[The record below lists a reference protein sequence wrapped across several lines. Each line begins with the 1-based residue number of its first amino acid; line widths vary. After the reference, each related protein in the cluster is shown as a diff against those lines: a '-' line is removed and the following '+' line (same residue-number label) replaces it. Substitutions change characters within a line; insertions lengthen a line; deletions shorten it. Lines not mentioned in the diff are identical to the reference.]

1 MDGINQLTL
10 GPLATNCYLVPA
22 ADNSVVVV
30 DPAASSDVSAF
41 LETGDLSIAGIVI
54 THGHFDHFAGVAAL
68 RERYNAAIYAPELD
82 REMFQSSDKCWA
94 FFMGGIPF
102 APITPDYLY
111 EDGDEFDIGGVR
123 FRVKSAPGHTAGS
136 CLLFCEQFGALFTG
150 DVLFKNGCGRT
161 DGFSGSA
168 RQMDES
174 LKMISGIQ
182 GDYQIL
188 CGHGET
194 STLVMEKKFNPYLS
208 GVL

>member
-1 MDGINQLTL
+1 MDEIVQLTL

-22 ADNSVVVV
+22 ENNSVVVI

-41 LETGDLSIAGIVI
+41 LEARDLSIAGIIV

-68 RERYNAAIYAPELD
+68 VEEFSAPVYAPELD

-94 FFMGGIPF
+94 YFMGGIPF
-102 APITPDYLY
+102 TPITPDCLF
-111 EDGDEFDIGGVR
+111 EDGDLFSIGGVN

-136 CLLFCEQFGALFTG
+136 CILFCEQFDSIFTG

-161 DGFSGSA
+161 DGFSGSS
-168 RQMDES
+168 RQMEES
-174 LKMISGIQ
+174 LKMIAQIQ

-194 STLVMEKKFNPYLS
+194 STLLMEQKFNYLI
-208 GVL
+208 